1 MGDEDKAVSRRS
13 DYTDGEDVG
22 TQNLNKMKQDGWDK
36 IKDDIPVYSP
46 GRDLKEDWENG
57 EPMGADA
64 LKLGIDLLPLKTG
77 GSIVKGGGGV
87 KEAVKETAKEA
98 ASPTG
103 MAKGE
108 VAKAGVD
115 ATLGNDDG
123 NTAKMLTPSL
133 DTPSKDKPKS
143 DDDGKS
149 ELQKLKDDPL
159 GYLKDLPQ
167 RLWDKLRG
175 KDDDDNQL
183 AKDDNGKDPQGKDG
197 EQPQEPVGES
207 QPQGKDTETPNG
219 QPESPNGKG
228 ENEPNGESDPNGKG
242 TPIQLPN
249 AGGGHSAGL
258 GGGKG
263 AGTMGAG
270 TPNAPYYD
278 PLVIALQSGDHDS
291 KISVTS
297 YTDENGGKML
307 DLDEDGIANNVSWI
321 GKDTGVL
328 FYDENDNNQMDGVSE
343 LFTDG
348 KTNDNGEVSE
358 NGFDYVLKFLDTN
371 GDNILDEQDKNFNKV
386 KVLSLDEDNNEVVQT
401 LEELQIKSLD
411 LNYNEVSLETQHT
424 YSGVKGESI
433 VTQSSLYTKEDGT
446 QGRLADVNFSY
457 DTVNTQHTENIEL
470 TAEQA
475 KVANLKGFG
484 FLRDLNQS
492 ATQSEDLNKAIAEY
506 SQLETKDEQMDY
518 LDTLAKSWAETSPYY
533 TNETA
538 DIQAKEF
545 YRNES
550 VRNTT
555 KSKANQM
562 QKELEDLDNNLN
574 RFEKA
579 AFESDETQNK
589 LHILQQFYGQA
600 DNTIYLEKASDL
612 GNIIDYIDE
621 DYNNLK
627 QDMYENLLFQTRL
640 NPYLQ
645 EISVNIDEH
654 NQKQFDFSDVEN
666 KFAQVYEQNPEKALV
681 DLSEFLHYSNIGQ
694 LDPQLN
700 QLFAQY
706 YTNTENADELVDKEI
721 AKNIMFPDA
730 ETAEENNSD
739 ELEILG
745 EKISADIFPQHS
757 ETDEKI
763 EDDFNDELAYM
774 NYMPD
779 PHYMEQEDKEP
790 DDDCWF

>member
-1 MGDEDKAVSRRS
+1 EKPLEWLGWKDKDDKQPENQSDNQAEEWNDED
-13 DYTDGEDVG
+13 GGLPPG
-22 TQNLNKMKQDGWDK
+22 TV
-36 IKDDIPVYSP
+36 DDE
-46 GRDLKEDWENG
+46 G
-57 EPMGADA
+57 
-64 LKLGIDLLPLKTG
+64 
-77 GSIVKGGGGV
+77 
-87 KEAVKETAKEA
+87 
-98 ASPTG
+98 
-103 MAKGE
+103 
-108 VAKAGVD
+108 
-115 ATLGNDDG
+115 
-123 NTAKMLTPSL
+123 TPIE
-133 DTPSKDKPKS
+133 K
-143 DDDGKS
+143 DDDG
-149 ELQKLKDDPL
+149 
-159 GYLKDLPQ
+159 
-167 RLWDKLRG
+167 
-175 KDDDDNQL
+175 
-183 AKDDNGKDPQGKDG
+183 
-197 EQPQEPVGES
+197 
-207 QPQGKDTETPNG
+207 QGKDTENPNG

-484 FLRDLNQS
+484 FVRDLNQS
-492 ATQSEDLNKAIAEY
+492 ATQSQDLNKAIAEY

-579 AFESDETQNK
+579 AFETDETQNK
-589 LHILQQFYGQA
+589 LHILQQFYGQS

-612 GNIIDYIDE
+612 GNVIDYIDE

-654 NQKQFDFSDVEN
+654 NQKQFDFSGVEN

-721 AKNIMFPDA
+721 AKNIMFPDE

-757 ETDEKI
+757 EIDEKI

-790 DDDCWF
+790 DDDCWL